1 MLIVRARIV
10 IRGQSTMKLP
20 GLIRAKPT
28 YSAGRKAMT
37 IYISLMTYTD
47 QGLRNIKKSPGRV
60 DAARK
65 AAEEL
70 GGKLGD
76 LYLTMGAY
84 DLVAI
89 SEFPDDATAATFV
102 LRLGAFGNV
111 RTTTVKAFPENAY
124 RKIIEAV

>member
-1 MLIVRARIV
+1 M
-10 IRGQSTMKLP
+10 S
-20 GLIRAKPT
+20 
-28 YSAGRKAMT
+28 
-37 IYISLMTYTD
+37 IYIMLFNYTD
-47 QGLRNIKKSPGRV
+47 QGLRNVKKSPSRI

-65 AAEEL
+65 AAEDL

-102 LRLGAFGNV
+102 LRLGALGNV

-124 RKIIEAV
+124 RKIVEAV

>member
-1 MLIVRARIV
+1 M
-10 IRGQSTMKLP
+10 S
-20 GLIRAKPT
+20 
-28 YSAGRKAMT
+28 
-37 IYISLMTYTD
+37 IYINLMTYTD
-47 QGLRNIKKSPGRV
+47 QGLRNVKKSPSRL

-89 SEFPDDATAATFV
+89 SEFPDDATAAAFV
-102 LRLGAFGNV
+102 LRLGAKGNV

-124 RKIIEAV
+124 RKIVEAV

>member
-1 MLIVRARIV
+1 M
-10 IRGQSTMKLP
+10 
-20 GLIRAKPT
+20 PT
-28 YSAGRKAMT
+28 
-37 IYISLMTYTD
+37 YISLMNYTD
-47 QGLRNIKKSPGRV
+47 QGLRNIKKSPSRV

-70 GGKLGD
+70 GGRIGD

-102 LRLGAFGNV
+102 LRLGALGNV

-124 RKIIEAV
+124 RRILESV

>member
-1 MLIVRARIV
+1 M
-10 IRGQSTMKLP
+10 
-20 GLIRAKPT
+20 PT
-28 YSAGRKAMT
+28 
-37 IYISLMTYTD
+37 YISLMNYTE
-47 QGLRNIKKSPGRV
+47 QGLRNVKKSPSRI

-65 AAEEL
+65 AAEDL

-102 LRLGAFGNV
+102 LKVGVIGNV

-124 RKIIEAV
+124 RKIVEAL

>member
-1 MLIVRARIV
+1 M
-10 IRGQSTMKLP
+10 S
-20 GLIRAKPT
+20 
-28 YSAGRKAMT
+28 
-37 IYISLMTYTD
+37 IYINLMTYTD
-47 QGLRNIKKSPGRV
+47 QGLRNVKKSPSRL

-102 LRLGAFGNV
+102 LRLGTQGNV

-124 RKIIEAV
+124 RKIVEAV

>member
-1 MLIVRARIV
+1 MSTYIMLFN
-10 IRGQSTMKLP
+10 
-20 GLIRAKPT
+20 
-28 YSAGRKAMT
+28 
-37 IYISLMTYTD
+37 YTD
-47 QGLRNIKKSPGRV
+47 QGLRNIKKSPSRI

-102 LRLGAFGNV
+102 LRLGALGNV

-124 RKIIEAV
+124 RKIVEAV

>member
-1 MLIVRARIV
+1 MSTYIMLFN
-10 IRGQSTMKLP
+10 
-20 GLIRAKPT
+20 
-28 YSAGRKAMT
+28 
-37 IYISLMTYTD
+37 YTD
-47 QGLRNIKKSPGRV
+47 QGLRNVKKSPGRL

-89 SEFPDDATAATFV
+89 TEFPDDATAATFV

-124 RKIIEAV
+124 RKIVEAV

>member
-1 MLIVRARIV
+1 M
-10 IRGQSTMKLP
+10 S
-20 GLIRAKPT
+20 
-28 YSAGRKAMT
+28 
-37 IYISLMTYTD
+37 IYINLMTYTD
-47 QGLRNIKKSPGRV
+47 QGLRNVKKSSSRL

-65 AAEEL
+65 AAEKL

-89 SEFPDDATAATFV
+89 SEFPDDATAATIV
-102 LRLGAFGNV
+102 LRHGEKGNE

-124 RKIIEAV
+124 RKIVEAV

>member
-1 MLIVRARIV
+1 MSAYIMLFN
-10 IRGQSTMKLP
+10 
-20 GLIRAKPT
+20 
-28 YSAGRKAMT
+28 
-37 IYISLMTYTD
+37 YTD
-47 QGLRNIKKSPGRV
+47 QGLRNIKKSPGRL

-65 AAEEL
+65 VAEEL

-102 LRLGAFGNV
+102 LRLGVFGNV

-124 RKIIEAV
+124 RKIVEAV

>member
-1 MLIVRARIV
+1 MSTYIMLFN
-10 IRGQSTMKLP
+10 
-20 GLIRAKPT
+20 
-28 YSAGRKAMT
+28 
-37 IYISLMTYTD
+37 YTD
-47 QGLRNIKKSPGRV
+47 QGLRNIKKSPSRI

-102 LRLGAFGNV
+102 LRLGVLGNV

-124 RKIIEAV
+124 RKIVEAV